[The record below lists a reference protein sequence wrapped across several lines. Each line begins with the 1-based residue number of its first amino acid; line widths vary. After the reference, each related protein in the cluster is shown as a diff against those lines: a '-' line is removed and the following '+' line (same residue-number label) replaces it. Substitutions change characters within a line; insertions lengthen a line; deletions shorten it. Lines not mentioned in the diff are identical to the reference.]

1 MGFKD
6 LRGFIQRIDR
16 LGELRRVR
24 GADCNLEIGAI
35 TEIAAGSPACP
46 ALLFEEP
53 RGCLT
58 GRVITNLLHTETRL
72 ALAIGESP
80 EVKGIQLVRKMRQIL
95 ASLASGPHPRDL
107 EAGPVLAHRVKGK
120 KLNLLEFPAVK
131 WHEHDGG
138 PYFTG
143 GMVVTRDSDGGYI
156 NLGIYRLQIQD
167 ARTLSLH
174 IEPGKHGDLITRKYW
189 SRGESCP
196 LAISLGHVP
205 ALFIAATMSVPWGMS
220 EYQVAGLLNGGPVDV
235 VKAPL
240 TGLPVPASAE
250 VVLEGEAPPPSVES
264 RVEGPWGE
272 ATGYY
277 ASAPESKAVVR
288 VRSISYRDEPIVHG
302 APPLKPFKGMK
313 HFPVSTRTVTLWNDL
328 ENCSIPAI
336 QGVWEHTLGMIV
348 ISLQQKYAGHARQAL
363 LIAAGSRS
371 TAGAR
376 FITVVDDDMDPTS
389 INEVIWA
396 MTSRCDPERDIEVIC
411 EGWTGAID
419 PLVTEEQCARRDFTA
434 GKVLVNACRPLYRRA
449 SFPAVVEVSPV
460 YKARVL
466 AKWPDILN

>member
-1 MGFKD
+1 
-6 LRGFIQRIDR
+6 
-16 LGELRRVR
+16 
-24 GADCNLEIGAI
+24 
-35 TEIAAGSPACP
+35 
-46 ALLFEEP
+46 
-53 RGCLT
+53 
-58 GRVITNLLHTETRL
+58 
-72 ALAIGESP
+72 
-80 EVKGIQLVRKMRQIL
+80 
-95 ASLASGPHPRDL
+95 
-107 EAGPVLAHRVKGK
+107 
-120 KLNLLEFPAVK
+120 
-131 WHEHDGG
+131 
-138 PYFTG
+138 
-143 GMVVTRDSDGGYI
+143 
-156 NLGIYRLQIQD
+156 
-167 ARTLSLH
+167 
-174 IEPGKHGDLITRKYW
+174 
-189 SRGESCP
+189 
-196 LAISLGHVP
+196 
-205 ALFIAATMSVPWGMS
+205 LFIAATMSVPWGMS